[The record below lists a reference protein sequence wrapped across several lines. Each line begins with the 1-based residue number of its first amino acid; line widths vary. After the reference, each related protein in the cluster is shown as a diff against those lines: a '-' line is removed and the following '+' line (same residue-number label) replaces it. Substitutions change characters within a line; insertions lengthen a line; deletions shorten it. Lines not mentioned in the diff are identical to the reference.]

1 VYTEKSERLPKKEL
15 TPEERARVQTLLEE
29 YSQTPIDL
37 PPHRAKRSDGLA
49 IYDAILHV
57 SREWRGRGGMDAYQ
71 NGGEHIK

>member
-1 VYTEKSERLPKKEL
+1 MCTEKSERLPKKEL

-49 IYDAILHV
+49 IYDVVLHT
-57 SREWRGRGGMDAYQ
+57 SREWRCRRGTDALHQ
-71 NGGEHIK
+71 DGGCQ